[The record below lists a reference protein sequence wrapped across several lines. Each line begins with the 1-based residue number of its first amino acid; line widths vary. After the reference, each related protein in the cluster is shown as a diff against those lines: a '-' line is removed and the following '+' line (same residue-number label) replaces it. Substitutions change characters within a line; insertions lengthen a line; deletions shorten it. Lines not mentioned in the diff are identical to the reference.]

1 MSVNF
6 INLLDQEVLW
16 LIIKSS
22 DRERAFNYSP
32 EYPWC
37 LQHAPI
43 ISLSLPSGRT
53 KQTWTKWEN
62 TRKKKRTKRDNKIP
76 KSLVFSLSVFSS
88 MLPVSFCHSIPHT
101 RSKSSFLQRQVIH
114 FTQTCCASC
123 RDPVSTLLFNMH
135 HAFWMFPTFHP
146 WQRDVAFTVA
156 SGFSS
161 GLWHFSTSSF
171 NSFPPTARDDHMI
184 HMFDMSRILKKT
196 WKNTFLTGKPT
207 NFWLFSKIFTL
218 LLYTKILPPKISLYA
233 LVEKLG
239 SVPLEPPLDVHPLLK
254 HLLEPPPTDFSHKFL
269 EPPNICFHRVFR

>member
-16 LIIKSS
+16 LIIKSKWQRTS
-22 DRERAFNYSP
+22 IQLFT
-32 EYPWC
+32 W
-37 LQHAPI
+37 
-43 ISLSLPSGRT
+43 ISLMSPTCTDNLSVLAIWSHQANLN
-53 KQTWTKWEN
+53 KM
-62 TRKKKRTKRDNKIP
+62 RKHTQKKRTKRDNKIP

-184 HMFDMSRILKKT
+184 HMFDMSRI
-196 WKNTFLTGKPT
+196 
-207 NFWLFSKIFTL
+207 
-218 LLYTKILPPKISLYA
+218 
-233 LVEKLG
+233 
-239 SVPLEPPLDVHPLLK
+239 
-254 HLLEPPPTDFSHKFL
+254 
-269 EPPNICFHRVFR
+269 